1 VLTIT
6 IENVSDRVPVAV
18 MKLEGELDAA
28 SYLDVI
34 ERARQLSEQG
44 TKNILLDL
52 ANLTY
57 MGSSGLF
64 ALHSVAMLLRGQE
77 PPDPEG
83 GWSALHSVEEG
94 ESEAVERVKLLDP
107 QPQVDRVLERTG
119 MKRFFETYTDRA
131 AAIGSF

>member
-6 IENVSDRVPVAV
+6 IDQETGRVPIAV

-34 ERARQLSEQG
+34 SRARQLSEHG
-44 TKNILLDL
+44 TRHILLDL
-52 ANLTY
+52 QGLTY

-64 ALHSVAMLLRGQE
+64 ALHSVAMLLRGEE
-77 PPDPEG
+77 PPDPEH
-83 GWSALHSVEEG
+83 GWGAMHTAESRD
-94 ESEAVERVKLLDP
+94 SEAVENVKLLDA

-119 MKRFFETYTDRA
+119 LKRFFETFTDRTA
-131 AAIGSF
+131 ALRSF